1 MDKVQQC
8 AYNFLH
14 LVKTTQ
20 YVFHLAKKGIRV
32 ITLDFELKDFYHLV
46 GFQYLTDINIPK
58 DKKKTIQWILSE
70 KKPITDKYLASS
82 DNYRGSLN
90 DEKNIEERIFAFRNL
105 EKYLDVDNFIS
116 IYSPKD
122 GPKNNSMIRCDY
134 IIESKLKNS
143 NKTVYIFLK
152 HRKGMESPC
161 CIVSFCVK
169 NNTTYVGQKLYWM
182 LKDKIVS
189 GNRITIYQ
197 HSNYSNEQ
205 KIENREKYEK
215 IVKKC

>member
-70 KKPITDKYLASS
+70 KKPI
-82 DNYRGSLN
+82 
-90 DEKNIEERIFAFRNL
+90 
-105 EKYLDVDNFIS
+105 
-116 IYSPKD
+116 
-122 GPKNNSMIRCDY
+122 
-134 IIESKLKNS
+134 
-143 NKTVYIFLK
+143 LK

-169 NNTTYVGQKLYWM
+169 NNTTYGGQKLYWM